1 MHKVSVQIL
10 DVVFDAMKSEEVW
23 QAYVNDFCATK
34 FEFKQVFMGMPLKRY
49 LITNTDSSIR
59 RRVADLH
66 VCVRVHQ
73 VGAGHLTFLRVL
85 DELDIRRSSQV
96 CQDINI
102 INTSPSKLFE
112 NIINA
117 MYDIMLRISEDHL
130 EIDIDAVDQLSSS
143 CLLLV
148 INILKIGNKI
158 NLLSFLCYID
168 KGTHYS

>member
-1 MHKVSVQIL
+1 MHKVSDQIL
-10 DVVFDAMKSEEVW
+10 DVVFNAMESEEVW
-23 QAYVNDFCATK
+23 QAYTKDFCATK
-34 FEFKQVFMGMPLKRY
+34 FELKQVSMGMPLKQY

-73 VGAGHLTFLRVL
+73 VGAGNLAFLRVL
-85 DELDIRRSSQV
+85 DELVIHHSSEI
-96 CQDINI
+96 CQDVDI
-102 INTSPSKLFE
+102 INTSLQTPAKLFE
-112 NIINA
+112 TIINT

-148 INILKIGNKI
+148 INILKIGNK
-158 NLLSFLCYID
+158 N
-168 KGTHYS
+168 